1 MAQKNTPFVRAKLLQ
16 KLSKFSTCLFLC
28 AGSPG
33 NFEFSSCGNNESC
46 APLPQFNLE
55 SGPCFFDSELLQTF
69 PSRMLDF
76 VKPFLVQGCL
86 PQEIKTL
93 VVKIPV
99 AAAAASGNLDGVK
112 LLFKKELK
120 ISCCVEEQLV
130 DSACLTASAFGQR
143 EVLHFIF
150 KKIVQRSSF
159 TIEPV
164 VLQKCCVAASL
175 NGQRKTLKFLLN
187 EAFPENFAFVDI
199 ELLNSCCLVAA
210 LHGQVS
216 VLRFLLDKAFA
227 EAFLFPENALLDSCC
242 LSAASRGHLEVLKF
256 LFKRAEEESDWFPHR
271 NVLRNCQFL
280 AAQHGHLE
288 VLEFL
293 EHTD

>member
-1 MAQKNTPFVRAKLLQ
+1 MAQKIAHFIRDAVLS
-16 KLSKFSTCLFLC
+16 KLSKLSTCLFLC
-28 AGSPG
+28 AGTPCT
-33 NFEFSSCGNNESC
+33 NDFFSDGFNQSC
-46 APLPQFNLE
+46 APLPEFNLE
-55 SGPCFFDSELLQTF
+55 SGPCFFDSDLLQTL

-76 VKPFLVQGCL
+76 VNPFLVQGCL

-93 VVKIPV
+93 VNQIPV

-112 LLFKKELK
+112 LLFKKELR
-120 ISCCVEEQLV
+120 ISCCAEEQLV

-143 EVLHFIF
+143 EVLHFLF

-164 VLQKCCVAASL
+164 VLQKCCLAASL

-187 EAFPENFAFVDI
+187 DAFPENFAFVDI
-199 ELLNSCCLVAA
+199 ELLNSCCLGAA
-210 LHGQVS
+210 LHGQVN

-242 LSAASRGHLEVLKF
+242 LCAASRGQLGVLKF
-256 LFKRAEEESDWFPHR
+256 LFKRADAQNDWFPRR
-271 NVLRNCQFL
+271 NLLRNCQFL
-280 AAQHGHLE
+280 AAKHGHLD

-293 EHTD
+293 KHKD